1 MTNPSVRVR
10 FAPSPTGCLHI
21 GGVRTALYNWLFAR
35 NNGGKFFLRIEDTD
49 RVRSTQES
57 TDVIFENLKWLG
69 FDWDE
74 EPRFQSK
81 RIEIYNKH
89 VEKLLS
95 DGMAYEIEGGAVTF
109 KVQQKEMLEF
119 DDAVLKKISFD
130 PSLIEDFVIRKT
142 DGFPVYNFACVVDD
156 ADMEITHVIRGDD
169 HTSNTPRQLLL
180 YNALGIKPPVFAH
193 IPMILGE
200 DGARLSKRH
209 GATSVADYRERGYLP
224 EALLNFLALL
234 GWSPGNDQ
242 ELLTIDEM
250 VEKFS
255 LERVNKTS
263 ARFDNTKFDW
273 MNGQYIM
280 NMKTEEVVVLLKPF
294 IEEANIDFDSLD
306 REWLLKLIDLYHD
319 RLKTLNEF
327 TEKTSFFFSDNI
339 HFNDKAVKKF
349 LQKEAAPGS
358 KSIGEILGEVC
369 SELSLLEDFRV
380 EHLEVCLK
388 SLLDKFNIGFAKLA
402 QPIRV
407 AISGDSVSA
416 SIFETL
422 ELLGKEKTLDRIQY
436 VIKTF
441 CTRSEVQGS
450 EVQSSAKTQQ
460 PSGG

>member
-1 MTNPSVRVR
+1 MTNSSVRVR
-10 FAPSPTGCLHI
+10 FAPSPTGHLHI

-35 NNGGKFFLRIEDTD
+35 HNGGKFFLRIEDTD
-49 RVRSTQES
+49 RARSTQES
-57 TDVIFENLKWLG
+57 TDVIFENMKWLG

-74 EPRFQSK
+74 EPKYQSN
-81 RIEIYNKH
+81 RIEIYDKH
-89 VEKLLS
+89 IEKLLS

-109 KVQQKEMLEF
+109 KVQQKEMIEF

-130 PSLIEDFVIRKT
+130 PSLIDDFVIKKT

-180 YNALGIKPPVFAH
+180 YNAIGIKPPVFAH

-209 GATSVADYRERGYLP
+209 GATSVAEYRERGYLP

-242 ELLTIDEM
+242 EILTIDEM

-255 LERVNKTS
+255 LDRVNKTG

-280 NMKTEEVVVLLKPF
+280 NMKTEDVAVRLKPF
-294 IEEANIDFDSLD
+294 IDKADIDFDSLD
-306 REWLLKLIDLYHD
+306 RKWLLKLIELYHD
-319 RLKTLNEF
+319 RLKTLDEF
-327 TEKTSFFFSDNI
+327 TEKTSLFFCDNL
-339 HFNDKAVKKF
+339 HFNEKAVKKF
-349 LQKEAAPGS
+349 LQKEPAPGA
-358 KSIGEILGEVC
+358 KSIGEILEEVC
-369 SELSLLEDFRV
+369 GELSLLDDFRV
-380 EHLEVCLK
+380 ENLENCFK
-388 SLLDKFNIGFAKLA
+388 ALLNKLNIGFGKLA

-416 SIFETL
+416 GILETL
-422 ELLGKEKTLDRIQY
+422 ELLGKEKTLDRIRH
-436 VIKTF
+436 VIKTY
-441 CTRSEVQGS
+441 CV
-450 EVQSSAKTQQ
+450 
-460 PSGG
+460 

>member
-1 MTNPSVRVR
+1 MTNSLVRVR
-10 FAPSPTGCLHI
+10 FAPSPTGHLHI

-35 NNGGKFFLRIEDTD
+35 HNGGKFFLRIEDTD

-57 TDVIFENLKWLG
+57 TDVIFENMKWLG

-74 EPRFQSK
+74 EPKYQSN

-89 VEKLLS
+89 IEKLLS

-109 KVQQKEMLEF
+109 KVQQKEMIVF

-130 PSLIEDFVIRKT
+130 PSLIDDFVIKKA

-180 YNALGIKPPVFAH
+180 YNALGIKPPIFAH

-200 DGARLSKRH
+200 DGTRLSKRH
-209 GATSVADYRERGYLP
+209 GATSVADYRNRGYLP

-234 GWSPGNDQ
+234 GWSPGDDQ

-280 NMKTEEVVVLLKPF
+280 NMKTEDVATRLKPF
-294 IEEANIDFDSLD
+294 INKANIDFDSLD

-319 RLKTLNEF
+319 RLKTLDEF
-327 TEKTSFFFSDNI
+327 TEKTTFFFSDNL
-339 HFNDKAVKKF
+339 HFDDKAVKKF
-349 LQKEAAPGS
+349 LQKEATPGA
-358 KSIGEILGEVC
+358 KSIGEILEEVC
-369 SELSLLEDFRV
+369 SELSLLDNFSV
-380 EHLEVCLK
+380 ENLENCFK
-388 SLLDKFNIGFAKLA
+388 SLLNKLNIGFGKLA

-407 AISGDSVSA
+407 AISGGSVSA
-416 SIFETL
+416 GILETL

-436 VIKTF
+436 VIKTY
-441 CTRSEVQGS
+441 CNR
-450 EVQSSAKTQQ
+450 
-460 PSGG
+460 